1 MLDGVPFTVEA
12 GVTVVLFGGWFALFW
27 LVRLLFTGKMAT
39 GRELSAKDKRI
50 EKLESALE
58 DRDSQI
64 KEALKVL
71 PEVAEV
77 LRKFHVAATQ
87 ALTPPPSSPPSPPS
101 QRESESDE

>member
-1 MLDGVPFTVEA
+1 MIDGVPVTIEA
-12 GVTVVLFGGWFALFW
+12 GIAVVLFGGWFGLFW

-39 GRELSAKDKRI
+39 GRELTAKDQRI
-50 EKLESALE
+50 VKLETALE

-77 LRKFHVAATQ
+77 LRKFHVAA
-87 ALTPPPSSPPSPPS
+87 AETPPLPP
-101 QRESESDE
+101 QREPETDE